1 MNSTAMEKWVQQA
14 HELGLDRP
22 EALARSSRLL
32 RELDAYLTRRRNR
45 RYHTEFDD
53 LLASL
58 LPGLALSLQQLLEEG
73 AQEA

>member
-14 HELGLDRP
+14 HELDLDRP

-32 RELDAYLTRRRNR
+32 RELDTYLARRRNR

-58 LPGLALSLQQLLEEG
+58 LPGLALALQLLSEE
-73 AQEA
+73 ESEE